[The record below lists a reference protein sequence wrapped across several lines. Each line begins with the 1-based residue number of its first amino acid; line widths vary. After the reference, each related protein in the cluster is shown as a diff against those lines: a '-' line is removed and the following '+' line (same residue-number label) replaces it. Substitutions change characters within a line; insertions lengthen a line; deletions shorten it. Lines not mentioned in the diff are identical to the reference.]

1 MNREFLEKYPSYKNY
16 FKNFLG
22 GWSFENGDRTLTI
35 RDIGEQEM
43 YDQETGGKKVEP
55 VIWFEEEQLPM
66 VLNVTNGDTIAKVL
80 GTGQWQNWI
89 GQRIIVGTEKVR
101 AFGKVTMAIRVK
113 DEIPAPAET
122 YVCERCGQ
130 VIKEGRRLVEQ
141 TRADFGQALC
151 IDCARK
157 AKAERDGNL

>member
-1 MNREFLEKYPSYKNY
+1 MNREFFEKYPSYKNY

-22 GWSFENGDRTLTI
+22 GWSFENGKRTLTI
-35 RDIGEQEM
+35 KDVGEQEM

-66 VLNVTNGDTIAKVL
+66 VLNVTNGDAIAKVL
-80 GTGQWQNWI
+80 GTGDWSRWI
-89 GQRIIVGTEKVR
+89 GGRIIVGTEKVR

-113 DEIPAPAET
+113 DEKPEPAET
-122 YVCERCGQ
+122 YICERCGQ

-157 AKAERDGNL
+157 AKAERDV